1 MSSQWRPLQPE
12 MSSNGSLSPLQFGRP
27 VSRQI
32 TKNPQNIMQ
41 NYQQQPPQS
50 NGFNAFNYNPSPTG
64 NGSPSSAGMP
74 TSASTSRLS
83 SLMGNNS
90 SAFDFGME
98 TGFRSSGSGF
108 SSGGGGGG
116 GPRNNMPPMGMNHG
130 NQGNNGFT
138 GLFDRSMSGYEN
150 SQGRSN
156 PGFDRQMSVP
166 ANLADQGKMN
176 GYQQHRNSGPSGSGG
191 PGFNNSDNFFSGFGN
206 RSSPPQQRSGFN
218 DMKIGTWNEGSG
230 SSGNNPGMNGSSG
243 NSGGGSGGNF
253 PSVSTFEIGTFNISN
268 SNNGSGSSSRHNGFN
283 DQHPPGPG
291 HRETGIIEKLL
302 VRPEYPKG
310 FFQSRLL
317 SILVDFWYTL
327 HYLVN
332 LL

>member
-41 NYQQQPPQS
+41 NYQQQPQS
-50 NGFNAFNYNPSPTG
+50 NGFNAFSYNQSPTG
-64 NGSPSSAGMP
+64 NGGSPSSAGMP

-176 GYQQHRNSGPSGSGG
+176 GYQQHRNSGPGGSGG
-191 PGFNNSDNFFSGFGN
+191 PGGFNNSDNFFSGFGN

-218 DMKIGTWNEGSG
+218 DMKIGTWNEGG
-230 SSGNNPGMNGSSG
+230 SSGNNAGMNGSSG
-243 NSGGGSGGNF
+243 NSGGGSGGGGNF

-283 DQHPPGPG
+283 EHHPPGPG

-302 VRPEYPKG
+302 VRN
-310 FFQSRLL
+310 S
-317 SILVDFWYTL
+317 
-327 HYLVN
+327 
-332 LL
+332 